1 MRYMLIEWHF
11 AGEIWFVND
20 QFWGYPISGQTP
32 LVQIRKLL
40 CPYFVKIYRVV
51 GSDSRAS
58 KIVPIPKTPW
68 TPAFPANFHQPWR
81 LYLVRGW
88 YDCRLTSIS
97 WYTWMRSVHL
107 GLMLD
112 ECPHSV
118 QRENAAM
125 NLAGG
130 GGPSMFFRMPPLWPC
145 CSASLGRDS

>member
-68 TPAFPANFHQPWR
+68 DSRIPGQFSSTMEVIFGSGLVWLQIDQHFLVYLDALRAFRFD
-81 LYLVRGW
+81 VGW
-88 YDCRLTSIS
+88 VSTQCA
-97 WYTWMRSVHL
+97 TWKRCH
-107 GLMLD
+107 
-112 ECPHSV
+112 EP
-118 QRENAAM
+118 RW
-125 NLAGG
+125 G